1 MKTRLL
7 IWKNKANQIS
17 QTEMCCGMEEYISGE
32 GDMSICME
40 HGDDWEDRFYA
51 DLNASSASPPQVT
64 NEEEEEFDLEP
75 PPPKITKY
83 EDAIAAL
90 EDVRVFMD
98 NIKGILK
105 KQHDLHSR

>member
-1 MKTRLL
+1 M
-7 IWKNKANQIS
+7 
-17 QTEMCCGMEEYISGE
+17 
-32 GDMSICME
+32 
-40 HGDDWEDRFYA
+40 
-51 DLNASSASPPQVT
+51 DLAPNVAPPLPRAPIASPQVT

-98 NIKGILK
+98 NNGHPEEATRLTFMVDKLIQLHTASLCHG
-105 KQHDLHSR
+105 KQSTHKSSFSL